1 MGTTDG
7 SKILGVRIDNFSVE
21 EIKEEILHILDN
33 SPRQKFITT
42 LNPEIILA
50 SHQDENYRD
59 ILNGADLNICD
70 GFGLKLISRLK
81 KQPIKARFAGVD
93 LADFL
98 LETANQRKLKILVVA
113 AKNSLSTPDEIER
126 AIREK
131 YPDLSA
137 KSEYFGGSQNNS
149 PNAIIRE
156 AEIVFVNFGIPKQE
170 KFILENRAKFP
181 KAKIL
186 VGVGGA
192 FDFLTGRF
200 KRAPKAMQKMGLE
213 WLWRLLE
220 EPKRIRRICRA
231 VIIFP
236 FLALTRK

>member
-1 MGTTDG
+1 MGTTNG

-50 SHQDENYRD
+50 SYQDENYRD

-81 KQPIKARFAGVD
+81 KQPIKVRFAGVD

-98 LETANQRKLKILVVA
+98 LETANQRKLKILVAA

-131 YPDLSA
+131 YPDLYA
-137 KSEYFGGSQNNS
+137 KSEYWEGSQNNS
-149 PNAIIRE
+149 PNAIIKE
-156 AEIVFVNFGIPKQE
+156 AEIV
-170 KFILENRAKFP
+170 
-181 KAKIL
+181 
-186 VGVGGA
+186 
-192 FDFLTGRF
+192 
-200 KRAPKAMQKMGLE
+200 
-213 WLWRLLE
+213 
-220 EPKRIRRICRA
+220 
-231 VIIFP
+231 
-236 FLALTRK
+236 